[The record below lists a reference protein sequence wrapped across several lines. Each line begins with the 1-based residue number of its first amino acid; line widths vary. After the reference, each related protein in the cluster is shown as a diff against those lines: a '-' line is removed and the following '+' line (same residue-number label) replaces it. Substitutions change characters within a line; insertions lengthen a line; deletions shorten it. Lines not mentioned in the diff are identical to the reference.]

1 MDAPWS
7 SKDTLSIKDRVSRL
21 SQEIIDFE
29 EYIKPTKT
37 EKLNRDTLLYCITQL
52 VESLWPNNYEIT
64 AFGSS
69 VTGLQFPGS
78 DIDINIDFQQLP
90 KNNVIDILKIIR
102 KKAIGQR
109 IFSFDNTRLAANAK
123 VPVFMGEDKNGVSMD
138 ITVQNECFSSDRTA
152 AWIAEYPALKPLF
165 MVLKQSIAHCR
176 VSSLPQFEPLSA
188 KTAGLASYSLVCM
201 IVSYLQLQVADALKR
216 SDPNYYGTLLMGF
229 LDFYSQFPSTSTAI
243 SLTGKGA
250 YLSKSE
256 CPIPLDT
263 KSGKLTIIDPDVEGI
278 NVARSTLRFD
288 TIQLI
293 FGKTLDNI
301 RKRIASS
308 SKSESILSSII
319 KVEKHYYGDPR
330 REGHRFKLLQT
341 WIDTGAPAVKNR
353 GFNRRRGGIVHRA
366 GGGDRQESIGRHR
379 DDSRKNP
386 YSKSNP
392 YERRDITN
400 NRVSYERRES
410 TGSRSSTSTSY
421 RQPGYSRMLDQDH
434 NSREYERHKRNNNTH
449 LAEHYREKSER
460 SQKKRRYRD

>member
-21 SQEIIDFE
+21 SKEIIDFE

-69 VTGLQFPGS
+69 VTGLQFPAS
-78 DIDINIDFQQLP
+78 DIDINIDFEQLP
-90 KNNVIDILKIIR
+90 KNNVIDVLKIIR
-102 KKAIGQR
+102 KKAISQHL
-109 IFSFDNTRLAANAK
+109 FSFNNTRLAANAK
-123 VPVFMGEDKNGVSMD
+123 VPVFMGEDDNGVAID
-138 ITVQNECFSSDRTA
+138 ITVQNVCFSSDRTA

-165 MVLKQSIAHCR
+165 MVLKQAIANCR

-201 IVSYLQLQVADALKR
+201 IVSYLQLQVPKGLAP
-216 SDPNYYGTLLMGF
+216 SDPNYYGTLLIGF
-229 LDFYSQFPSTSTAI
+229 LNFYSQFPSTTSAI

-250 YLSKSE
+250 YLTQSE
-256 CPIPLDT
+256 CPIPLET
-263 KSGKLTIIDPDVEGI
+263 KSGKLTIVDPDVEGI

-293 FGKTLDNI
+293 FGKTLDMI
-301 RKRIASS
+301 RQRIASS
-308 SKSESILSSII
+308 SKNESILSSII

-330 REGHRFKLLQT
+330 REGQRFKMLQT
-341 WIDTGAPAVKNR
+341 WIDTGAPAVKNNNR
-353 GFNRRRGGIVHRA
+353 GFNRRRGGIVHKA
-366 GGGDRQESIGRHR
+366 GGGDRQEPNHRQR

-386 YSKSNP
+386 YSRSSP
-392 YERRDITN
+392 YERREN
-400 NRVSYERRES
+400 PN
-410 TGSRSSTSTSY
+410 SRSSSTSSQY

-460 SQKKRRYRD
+460 SQQKKRRYRD

>member
-1 MDAPWS
+1 M
-7 SKDTLSIKDRVSRL
+7 T
-21 SQEIIDFE
+21 
-29 EYIKPTKT
+29 
-37 EKLNRDTLLYCITQL
+37 
-52 VESLWPNNYEIT
+52 SL
-64 AFGSS
+64 
-69 VTGLQFPGS
+69 
-78 DIDINIDFQQLP
+78 
-90 KNNVIDILKIIR
+90 
-102 KKAIGQR
+102 R
-109 IFSFDNTRLAANAK
+109 I
-123 VPVFMGEDKNGVSMD
+123 
-138 ITVQNECFSSDRTA
+138 
-152 AWIAEYPALKPLF
+152 
-165 MVLKQSIAHCR
+165 
-176 VSSLPQFEPLSA
+176 
-188 KTAGLASYSLVCM
+188 
-201 IVSYLQLQVADALKR
+201 
-216 SDPNYYGTLLMGF
+216 
-229 LDFYSQFPSTSTAI
+229 
-243 SLTGKGA
+243 
-250 YLSKSE
+250 
-256 CPIPLDT
+256 
-263 KSGKLTIIDPDVEGI
+263 GI

-308 SKSESILSSII
+308 SKNESILSSII

-392 YERRDITN
+392 YERR
-400 NRVSYERRES
+400 ES

>member
-1 MDAPWS
+1 M
-7 SKDTLSIKDRVSRL
+7 
-21 SQEIIDFE
+21 
-29 EYIKPTKT
+29 
-37 EKLNRDTLLYCITQL
+37 
-52 VESLWPNNYEIT
+52 ESLWPNNYQIT

-69 VTGLQFPGS
+69 VTGLQFPAS
-78 DIDINIDFQQLP
+78 DIDINIDFEQLP
-90 KNNVIDILKIIR
+90 KNNVIDVLKIIR
-102 KKAIGQR
+102 KRAIAER
-109 IFSFDNTRLAANAK
+109 LFTFSNTRLAANAK
-123 VPVFMGEDKNGVSMD
+123 VPVFMGEDDNGVSID

-152 AWIAEYPALKPLF
+152 AWITEYPALKPLF
-165 MVLKQSIAHCR
+165 MVLKQAIANCR

-201 IVSYLQLQVADALKR
+201 IISYLQLQVPDTLKP

-229 LDFYSQFPSTSTAI
+229 LNFYSKFPSTSTAI
-243 SLTGKGA
+243 SLTGDGA

-293 FGKTLDNI
+293 FGKALDTI

-308 SKSESILSSII
+308 SKNESILSSII

-341 WIDTGAPAVKNR
+341 WIDTGAPAAKHNNHR
-353 GFNRRRGGIVHRA
+353 GFNRRRGGIVHKA
-366 GGGDRQESIGRHR
+366 GGGDRQEPTHRHR
-379 DDSRKNP
+379 DDSRRNP
-386 YSKSNP
+386 YSRNSP
-392 YERRDITN
+392 
-400 NRVSYERRES
+400 YERRES
-410 TGSRSSTSTSY
+410 INSSTSSPY
-421 RQPGYSRMLDQDH
+421 RQPGYSKMLDQQDH
-434 NSREYERHKRNNNTH
+434 NTREYERHKRNNKTH